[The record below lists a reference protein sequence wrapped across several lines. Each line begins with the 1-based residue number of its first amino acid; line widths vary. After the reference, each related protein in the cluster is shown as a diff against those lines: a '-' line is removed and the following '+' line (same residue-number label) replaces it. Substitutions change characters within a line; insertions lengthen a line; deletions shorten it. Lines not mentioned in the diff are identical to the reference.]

1 MSVITEETFVVASL
15 LTCTSELRRNVYSL
29 LLPSTISQP
38 SQAHTNTLWR
48 RGCISLLQVSH
59 NFYEECADMLYS
71 TNTFEIDIKYDSIKF
86 HYSWLTHS
94 GLKPKILYPFP
105 SNRFQRNI
113 QRIRHFVINVEHV
126 DSYQGMIKYNCGGS
140 GLTAGVQGQVR
151 DFVQQIRTSR
161 NFGRIVIRLSDGNKA
176 LNDIRRVKV
185 HCIERE
191 KNTEVTQSV
200 LDPFRDL
207 KDVRWAKV
215 GGSVTPEYATE
226 IERAMLRA
234 T

>member
-1 MSVITEETFVVASL
+1 
-15 LTCTSELRRNVYSL
+15 
-29 LLPSTISQP
+29 
-38 SQAHTNTLWR
+38 
-48 RGCISLLQVSH
+48 
-59 NFYEECADMLYS
+59 MLYS

-86 HYSWLTHS
+86 RYSWLTHA

-105 SNRFQRNI
+105 SDRFQRNI

-140 GLTAGVQGQVR
+140 GLTAGIRGQVR
-151 DFVQQIRTSR
+151 DFVQQIRTSKD
-161 NFGRIVIRLSDGNKA
+161 FGRIVVRLSSGNKV
-176 LNDIRRVKV
+176 LKDIRRVKV

-191 KNTEVTQSV
+191 KNTEMTQSV

-215 GGSVTPEYATE
+215 VGSVTPEYATE
-226 IERAMLRA
+226 IEQAMSARCTTASHMILDAKAEEMSPDPAVLWRWKHCWNA
-234 T
+234 

>member
-1 MSVITEETFVVASL
+1 MNI
-15 LTCTSELRRNVYSL
+15 
-29 LLPSTISQP
+29 
-38 SQAHTNTLWR
+38 LWR
-48 RGCISLLQVSH
+48 RGCISILQVSH
-59 NFYEECADMLYS
+59 KIYEECADMLYS

-86 HYSWLTHS
+86 RYSWLTHS
-94 GLKPKILYPFP
+94 GLKPKILYAFP
-105 SNRFQRNI
+105 SDRFQHSV

-126 DSYQGMIKYNCGGS
+126 DSYQGMIKYNCGGP
-140 GLTAGVQGQVR
+140 GLTAGVKGQVR
-151 DFVQQIRTSR
+151 DFVQQIGMSK
-161 NFGRIVIRLSDGNKA
+161 NLGRVVIRLSNGNKV
-176 LNDIRRVKV
+176 LSDIRRVKV

-226 IERAMLRA
+226 IEQAMTAHYTTASHMTLDAKAEEMGPDPAVLWRWKHCWNA
-234 T
+234 